1 MGSKLIKMIYKEGGG
16 SETVDTTEAEQKSW
30 SASDKE
36 VEDLAVMAVKIEK
49 HYGRPMD
56 IEWARDGDD
65 GKLYI
70 VQARPETVASQ
81 KKVGQMEDYKMLEK
95 GGEVMA
101 EGRAVGKRIGSGK
114 VNILTSID
122 QMGEFEAGLVLV

>member
-1 MGSKLIKMIYKEGGG
+1 M
-16 SETVDTTEAEQKSW
+16 VDTSEEEQNKW
-30 SASDKE
+30 SASDEE
-36 VEDLAVMAVKIEK
+36 VKALAEMAVKIEK

-81 KKVGQMEDYKMLEK
+81 KKVGVIEEYKMLEK
-95 GGEVMA
+95 GHLA
-101 EGRAVGKRIGSGK
+101 PKRNPAPCRNGPSLKYLCRPG
-114 VNILTSID
+114 TR
-122 QMGEFEAGLVLV
+122 

>member
-1 MGSKLIKMIYKEGGG
+1 MDIEWGSI
-16 SETVDTTEAEQKSW
+16 DTPAEERDQW
-30 SASDKE
+30 SASNEE
-36 VEDLAVMAVKIEK
+36 VTGLAEMAVKIEK

-81 KKVGQMEDYKMLEK
+81 KKVGVIEEYKMKEK
-95 GGEVMA
+95 GGEVLA

-114 VNILTSID
+114 VNILESID
-122 QMGEFEAGLVLV
+122 QMAEFE

>member
-1 MGSKLIKMIYKEGGG
+1 
-16 SETVDTTEAEQKSW
+16 
-30 SASDKE
+30 
-36 VEDLAVMAVKIEK
+36 MAIKIEK

-81 KKVGQMEDYKMLEK
+81 KKVGILEEYKMLEK
-95 GGEVMA
+95 GGSVVS
-101 EGRAVGKRIGSGK
+101 EGRAVGARIGSGK
-114 VNILTSID
+114 VNILSSID
-122 QMGEFEAGLVLV
+122 EMSAFQEGQ

>member
-1 MGSKLIKMIYKEGGG
+1 MVKMIYKEGGG
-16 SETVDTTEAEQKSW
+16 SETVPTSGEEQNSW
-30 SASDKE
+30 SATDEE
-36 VEDLAVMAVKIEK
+36 VEALSVMAIKIEE

-81 KKVGQMEDYKMLEK
+81 KKVGMIEDYKMLEK
-95 GGEVMA
+95 GKDILV
-101 EGRAVGKRIGSGK
+101 EGRAVGKRIGSGE
-114 VNILTSID
+114 VNILKSID
-122 QMGEFEAGLVLV
+122 DMGDFKEGQ

>member
-1 MGSKLIKMIYKEGGG
+1 MVYKAGGG
-16 SETVDTTEAEQKSW
+16 SETVDTTPEQQDKW
-30 SASDKE
+30 SATDQE
-36 VEDLAVMAVKIEK
+36 VTDLAVMAVKIEK

-81 KKVGQMEDYKMLEK
+81 NKVGVIEDYKMLEK
-95 GGEVMA
+95 GKEVMA
-101 EGRAVGKRIGSGK
+101 EGRAVGKRIGAGK
-114 VNILTSID
+114 VNMLTSID
-122 QMGEFEAGLVLV
+122 QMSKFE

>member
-1 MGSKLIKMIYKEGGG
+1 MVYKAGGG
-16 SETVDTTEAEQKSW
+16 SETISTSPEEQTAW

-36 VEDLAVMAVKIEK
+36 VQDLAEMAVKIEK

-65 GKLYI
+65 GGLYI

-81 KKVGQMEDYKMLEK
+81 KKVGVIEEYKMKAK
-95 GGEVMA
+95 GTNTMA
-101 EGRAVGKRIGSGK
+101 EGRAVGKRIGAGK
-114 VNILTSID
+114 VNLLTSID
-122 QMGEFEAGLVLV
+122 QMAEFR

>member
-1 MGSKLIKMIYKEGGG
+1 MVYSEGGG
-16 SETVDTTEAEQKSW
+16 TETVPNTLEEQESW
-30 SASDKE
+30 SATDKE
-36 VEDLAVMAVKIEK
+36 VTDLAEMAVKIEK

-81 KKVGQMEDYKMLEK
+81 KKVGVIEDYKMLQK
-95 GGEVMA
+95 GTNVLA
-101 EGRAVGKRIGSGK
+101 EGRAVGKRIGAGK
-114 VNILTSID
+114 VNILKSID
-122 QMGEFEAGLVLV
+122 QMSQFEKGQI